1 METPGVDDDFFSL
14 GGHSLMA
21 GRLVTRLLDELG
33 VELSLR
39 DVFDHP
45 TLAAF
50 AARVERLWEDNMAG
64 DSEDLRISN

>member
-1 METPGVDDDFFSL
+1 LLKVENPGIHDDFFAL

-21 GRLVTRLLDELG
+21 GRLVTRLLDELDI
-33 VELSLR
+33 ELSLR

-50 AARVERLWEDNMAG
+50 AARVEEVMAG
-64 DSEDLRISN
+64 GSEDLRISD